1 MTNKTRI
8 HKVPTILDAF
18 KLSIYLNPK
27 IHQNNC
33 PKNKYIPHI
42 KTYYTICDN
51 GSRKIPKYYLNGVA
65 VNALGLP
72 LSKHDKREIK
82 KKECKGCYKK
92 KCIGLKYYTPST
104 TQTKHLKP
112 NRNYIF
118 PYPNKYFTGPLTTI

>member
-33 PKNKYIPHI
+33 PKNKYIPNI

-51 GSRKIPKYYLNGVA
+51 GSRKIPKYYLNGVLINEI
-65 VNALGLP
+65 VNANYGGVSLESGFIAFQAEY
-72 LSKHDKREIK
+72 SEITYRK
-82 KKECKGCYKK
+82 IKIKE
-92 KCIGLKYYTPST
+92 L
-104 TQTKHLKP
+104 
-112 NRNYIF
+112 
-118 PYPNKYFTGPLTTI
+118 